1 MTTAD
6 RRPPREQRGAAQ
18 RGAAHREAC
27 STLAIGLMSGT
38 SIDGIDGVLLSLNA
52 PQKLPHQIAIEA
64 TVHTAFPAVV
74 QKQISAVIT
83 EPSVA
88 VDELGRLDSR
98 LGDLYAQTA
107 NRLKPKSGEAVAV
120 IGCHGQTIRHQ
131 PDGKFPFTF
140 QLGNGA
146 IIAQR
151 TGIPVVTDF
160 RSADMA
166 AGGQGAP
173 LAPAFH
179 QAVFAS
185 RNETRAV
192 LNLGGIANITHL
204 PAAEDDGDGDDDGDD
219 DNDSAVVGFDTGP
232 ANTLLDHWCRR
243 HFNAPFDRHGTT
255 AAAGAV
261 QQKLLDNLLSDPYF
275 HRPPPKST
283 GREYFNEEWLGAMLA
298 DAAFAALPPTDI
310 QATLTALTAETVAHQ
325 LNQLTPSVATVYV
338 CGGGVHNQTL
348 MAMLGARCRAEIKT
362 TAELGIDPQWV
373 EACAFAW
380 MADKTIR
387 RIPATLPSVTGALKP
402 TIAGGIYFPD

>member
-1 MTTAD
+1 M
-6 RRPPREQRGAAQ
+6 P
-18 RGAAHREAC
+18 

-38 SIDGIDGVLLSLNA
+38 SIDGIDGVLLSVNA
-52 PQKLPHQIAIEA
+52 PGQIAHHIAIEA

-83 EPSVA
+83 KPSVA

-120 IGCHGQTIRHQ
+120 IGCHGQTIRHR
-131 PDGKFPFTF
+131 PDGKFPFTL

-146 IIAQR
+146 IVAQR

-185 RNETRAV
+185 RDETRAV

-204 PAAEDDGDGDDDGDD
+204 PATEDDA
-219 DNDSAVVGFDTGP
+219 DNDSAVAGFDTGP

-243 HFNAPFDRHGTT
+243 HFNAPFDRHGAT

-298 DAAFAALPPTDI
+298 DAAFAALPPADV

-325 LNQLTPSVATVYV
+325 LNQLTPSVETVYV

-348 MAMLGARCRAEIKT
+348 MTMLDARARAEIKT
-362 TAELGIDPQWV
+362 TATLGIAPQWV

-387 RIPATLPSVTGALKP
+387 RIPATLPSVTGASRP

>member
-1 MTTAD
+1 MTAAA

-18 RGAAHREAC
+18 RGAAHRKAC

-52 PQKLPHQIAIEA
+52 PGQIPEKAPHQIAIEA

-74 QKQISAVIT
+74 QKQISAAIT
-83 EPSVA
+83 KPSVT

-120 IGCHGQTIRHQ
+120 IGCHGQTIRHR

-185 RNETRAV
+185 RDETRAV

-204 PAAEDDGDGDDDGDD
+204 PAAE
-219 DNDSAVVGFDTGP
+219 
-232 ANTLLDHWCRR
+232 
-243 HFNAPFDRHGTT
+243 
-255 AAAGAV
+255 
-261 QQKLLDNLLSDPYF
+261 
-275 HRPPPKST
+275 
-283 GREYFNEEWLGAMLA
+283 
-298 DAAFAALPPTDI
+298 
-310 QATLTALTAETVAHQ
+310 
-325 LNQLTPSVATVYV
+325 
-338 CGGGVHNQTL
+338 
-348 MAMLGARCRAEIKT
+348 
-362 TAELGIDPQWV
+362 
-373 EACAFAW
+373 
-380 MADKTIR
+380 
-387 RIPATLPSVTGALKP
+387 
-402 TIAGGIYFPD
+402 